1 MARFAALAALLA
13 VSASA
18 LPLHKRIAQTTIDA
32 VKPWEAA
39 CNKAGGGAQCNNI
52 AVTAAGNLLAAP
64 PACAQQDSADAMITL
79 AKSLNNDAEMIRLA
93 QIFRQQPR
101 NAPDSLASLYCQTA
115 PKNAELNGLFQCQF
129 AGVKQDTFTGNV
141 KAGGAGTVPLGGTAP
156 NPAGSCPANPK
167 GPVADG
173 QQLNQ
178 LVQDPGSGT
187 SGNIGGGNGNGND
200 NDTSVPDNGNGSG
213 TVTVTRTQIKTVT
226 VTAGG
231 ADATPTA
238 TLINDAGTPAVTADA
253 AKPFLLQNGKD
264 AQKLNNSFQSL
275 NDNSSCNDGE
285 QACVGDGFA
294 QCVGGKFQVT
304 ACSGGLQCFALPLVN
319 KAGTSITCDTEADAA
334 ARIAATGATGGVRG

>member
-52 AVTAAGNLLAAP
+52 AVSAAGTLLAAP

-115 PKNAELNGLFQCQF
+115 PKNQELNGLFQCQF

-141 KAGGAGTVPLGGTAP
+141 KAGADGTVPLGGTAP
-156 NPAGSCPANPK
+156 NPAGSCPANPN
-167 GPVADG
+167 GPVDDG
-173 QQLNQ
+173 QQLNK
-178 LVQDPGSGT
+178 LVQNPGSGT
-187 SGNIGGGNGNGND
+187 SGN
-200 NDTSVPDNGNGSG
+200 
-213 TVTVTRTQIKTVT
+213 
-226 VTAGG
+226 
-231 ADATPTA
+231 
-238 TLINDAGTPAVTADA
+238 
-253 AKPFLLQNGKD
+253 
-264 AQKLNNSFQSL
+264 
-275 NDNSSCNDGE
+275 
-285 QACVGDGFA
+285 
-294 QCVGGKFQVT
+294 
-304 ACSGGLQCFALPLVN
+304 
-319 KAGTSITCDTEADAA
+319 
-334 ARIAATGATGGVRG
+334 TGG